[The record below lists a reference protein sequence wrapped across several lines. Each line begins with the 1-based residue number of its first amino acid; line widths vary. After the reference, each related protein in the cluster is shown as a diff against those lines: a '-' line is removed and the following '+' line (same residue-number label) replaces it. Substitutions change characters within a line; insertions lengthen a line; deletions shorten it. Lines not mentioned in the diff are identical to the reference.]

1 MNKVIVV
8 IGILICLGAVVLFA
22 VVLSQQ
28 PPPPT
33 DENPVRR
40 NPNEPPDTLY
50 FTPVLP
56 VFVLSSGIWMIA
68 VGIKR

>member
-8 IGILICLGAVVLFA
+8 IGILICLSAVVLFA

-28 PPPPT
+28 PPPT
-33 DENPVRR
+33 NENPVRR
-40 NPNEPPDTLY
+40 NPNEPPNTLY
-50 FTPVLP
+50 FTPILP

>member
-8 IGILICLGAVVLFA
+8 IGILICLSAVVLFA

-28 PPPPT
+28 PPPT
-33 DENPVRR
+33 NENPVTR
-40 NPNEPPDTLY
+40 NPNELPDALY

-56 VFVLSSGIWMIA
+56 IFVLSSGIWMIA

>member
-8 IGILICLGAVVLFA
+8 IGILICLSAVVLFA

-28 PPPPT
+28 PPPT
-33 DENPVRR
+33 NENPVRR
-40 NPNEPPDTLY
+40 NQNELPDALY

-56 VFVLSSGIWMIA
+56 IFVLSSGIWMIA